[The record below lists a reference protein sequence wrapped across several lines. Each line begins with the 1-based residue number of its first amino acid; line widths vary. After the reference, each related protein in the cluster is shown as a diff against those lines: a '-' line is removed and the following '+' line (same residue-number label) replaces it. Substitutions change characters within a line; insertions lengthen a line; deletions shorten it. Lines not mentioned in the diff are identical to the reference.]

1 MTASRRALLAAFPF
15 IGATAAL
22 AQERFPNRPVRI
34 VVPYAPGGTTDIVA
48 RMIAERISGPLGQS
62 VLVENRPGGG
72 AVIGSEMVARAA
84 PDGHTLLMATNGS
97 HGINPAIFRRLSYD
111 PVRDFAPISM
121 LAAVP
126 LVLVVPSAVPVNNI
140 AELVAY
146 LKSRSDTQSYGSA
159 GIGSSGHLAGEMYK
173 RLAGVTPE
181 HIPYRGDAALMPDLI
196 AGRLVFAFANLPGA
210 IGFVRVGNLRALA
223 VTGDTR
229 STALPD
235 VPTMREAGLPDFQVD
250 PWYGLLA
257 PAGTPLAVV
266 TRLYELSVAA
276 LREPA
281 AVDQLRSLGAQV
293 IGKSPA
299 EFAAALASDIA
310 RYTATARAGNIS
322 VDP

>member
-1 MTASRRALLAAFPF
+1 
-15 IGATAAL
+15 
-22 AQERFPNRPVRI
+22 
-34 VVPYAPGGTTDIVA
+34 
-48 RMIAERISGPLGQS
+48 
-62 VLVENRPGGG
+62 
-72 AVIGSEMVARAA
+72 
-84 PDGHTLLMATNGS
+84 MATNGS

-235 VPTMREAGLPDFQVD
+235 VSTMREAGLPDFQVD

>member
-235 VPTMREAGLPDFQVD
+235 VSTMREAGLPDFQVD